1 MNLVALIP
9 FLSLALCS
17 TPDSATPASDVPTTS
32 SDGVG
37 SLALA
42 TPNYAASGSSTAINT
57 IYALVLLV
65 AIAVINTPRKS
76 LEQTQYS
83 VTAVLGG
90 YFSVSHILQSI
101 GITSN
106 TTMHIV
112 AAVVGVVAAVMAY
125 NKELRSLL
133 FGLISAY
140 ATTYF
145 VVLIVRLES
154 TLYAGILGVVLFF
167 VYIILGRMREDSR
180 LLVSMAKADVSSLGF
195 AAFVNVWGVL
205 DLFGGMHGLNANEGL
220 FSGFIIGGI
229 IILMVFTI
237 VFVMNYFQEW
247 TEEKING

>member
-1 MNLVALIP
+1 MNLATLIP
-9 FLSLALCS
+9 FLSLALCA
-17 TPDSATPASDVPTTS
+17 TPDEASGSDTPSTS
-32 SDGVG
+32 SDGTG
-37 SLALA
+37 SLAFA
-42 TPNYAASGSSTAINT
+42 TPSYAASGSSTAINT
-57 IYALVLLV
+57 IYAIVLLV

-90 YFSVSHILQSI
+90 YFSVSHILQSL
-101 GITSN
+101 GITFS
-106 TTMHIV
+106 MHMIV
-112 AAVVGVVAAVMAY
+112 AAVIGVIAAAMSY
-125 NKELRSLL
+125 NKELRTLL

-145 VVLIVRLES
+145 IVLIVRLES
-154 TLYAGILGVVLFF
+154 IIYAGILGVVLFF
-167 VYIILGRMREDSR
+167 VYIILGRMREDNR
-180 LLVSMAKADVSSLGF
+180 LLVAMSKADVSSLGF

-205 DLFGGMHGLNANEGL
+205 DLFGGMHGINASEGL

-229 IILMVFTI
+229 IILVVFTI